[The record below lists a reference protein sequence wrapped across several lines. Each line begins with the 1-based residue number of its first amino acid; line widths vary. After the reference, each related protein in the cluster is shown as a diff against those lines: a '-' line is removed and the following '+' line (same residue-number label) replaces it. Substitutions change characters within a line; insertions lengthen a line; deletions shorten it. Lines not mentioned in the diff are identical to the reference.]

1 MGCPICG
8 NNYDSWGTEVD
19 DNFCFDCRKEARK
32 AIEHA
37 IDWVYEE
44 RVDDSN
50 MTLKMIK
57 DMRNDIASLLN
68 EELFDND
75 WRKI

>member
-8 NNYDSWGTEVD
+8 YSYDSYGREIGD
-19 DNFCFDCRKEARK
+19 DFCFDCRKEARRV
-32 AIEHA
+32 ISRA
-37 IDWVYEE
+37 IDDVMDEC
-44 RVDDSN
+44 VDNSN
-50 MTLKMIK
+50 MTPKMIE